1 MSKNL
6 HSVRKGIAERK
17 RLKGEQIQKG
27 MADTVRTFT
36 VDEEESHGFP
46 PHPKYEPPSSQ
57 DNSKFASR
65 FMFRLILSASLFF
78 GTAIYLQADHPIIE
92 KTKGTVLTALTE
104 EFPFAT
110 VNSWYQER
118 FGDPVALSPSGD
130 SANTA
135 EAQAMPVN
143 GTVVQP
149 FEESKEGILIESAQ
163 QSDVVAVDEGIV
175 IFAGNDQETGKTIIL
190 QHADKSKSIYGHL
203 HAIEVNQYQR
213 IGANEKI
220 GEFVPNA
227 ENAQSVYFALQQGS
241 KYLNPIQ
248 ETQVD
253 AP

>member
-1 MSKNL
+1 MGKNL

-27 MADTVRTFT
+27 MANTVRSFP

-46 PHPKYEPPSSQ
+46 PHPKYDPPNSQ

-65 FMFRLILSASLFF
+65 FMLRLIVSASLFF
-78 GTAIYLQADHPIIE
+78 GTAIYLQVDHPIIE
-92 KTKGTVLTALTE
+92 KTKATVLTALTE

-118 FGDPVALSPSGD
+118 FGDPVALSPGGD
-130 SANTA
+130 STDTV

-149 FEESKEGILIESAQ
+149 FEESKEGILIESSQ

-175 IFAGNDQETGKTIIL
+175 IFAGNDQDTGKTIIL

-227 ENAQSVYFALQQGS
+227 ENAQSVYFALQQGN

-248 ETQVD
+248 EAEVD

>member
-1 MSKNL
+1 MGKNL
-6 HSVRKGIAERK
+6 HTVRKGIAERK
-17 RLKGEQIQKG
+17 RRKGEQIQKG
-27 MADTVRTFT
+27 MADTVRSFT

-46 PHPKYEPPSSQ
+46 SSPKYDPPSPQ

-78 GTAIYLQADHPIIE
+78 GTAIYLQANHPFIE

-118 FGDPVALSPSGD
+118 FGDPVALSPGSDGD
-130 SANTA
+130 AAA
-135 EAQAMPVN
+135 EGQAMPVN

-149 FEESKEGILIESAQ
+149 FEESKEGILIESERQ
-163 QSDVVAVDEGIV
+163 TDVVAVDEGIV
-175 IFAGNDQETGKTIIL
+175 IFAGNDKETGKTIIL

-203 HAIEVNQYQR
+203 DAIEVNQYQR
-213 IGANEKI
+213 IDTNEKI
-220 GEFVPNA
+220 GEFVPN
-227 ENAQSVYFALQQGS
+227 EQNAQSVYFAIQQGN
-241 KYLNPIQ
+241 KYLNPMQ
-248 ETQVD
+248 ETPVD

>member
-1 MSKNL
+1 MGKNL
-6 HSVRKGIAERK
+6 HAVRKGIAERK
-17 RLKGEQIQKG
+17 RRKGEQIQKG
-27 MADTVRTFT
+27 MADTVRSFT

-46 PHPKYEPPSSQ
+46 PSPKYEPPSSQ

-65 FMFRLILSASLFF
+65 FMFRLIVSASLFF
-78 GTAIYLQADHPIIE
+78 GTAIYLQSDHAIIE

-118 FGDPVALSPSGD
+118 FGDPVAINPGADGD
-130 SANTA
+130 VPV
-135 EAQAMPVN
+135 EGQAMPVN

-149 FEESKEGILIESAQ
+149 FEESNEGILIESDQ

-175 IFAGNDQETGKTIIL
+175 IFAGNDKETGKTIDL

-213 IGANEKI
+213 IEVNEKI
-220 GEFVPNA
+220 GEFVPNE
-227 ENAQSVYFALQQGS
+227 ENAQSVYFALQQGNR
-241 KYLNPIQ
+241 YLNPIQ
-248 ETQVD
+248 ETPVD